1 MEKIKT
7 MYQYIFYKLYK
18 FYKKA
23 PTEWWSD
30 WKASLTLDV
39 LLFFVILSLYIYYQ
53 VMINPY
59 AKLASSNIYCIVI
72 AIIISVFN
80 YFIFESNDQWKLI
93 VRRFDKLP
101 AKKNKIGSWL
111 VSGFVALVIS
121 NLIFAFYLMS
131 QIDWNLYR

>member
-1 MEKIKT
+1 
-7 MYQYIFYKLYK
+7 
-18 FYKKA
+18 
-23 PTEWWSD
+23 
-30 WKASLTLDV
+30 
-39 LLFFVILSLYIYYQ
+39 
-53 VMINPY
+53 MINPY